1 MQRLLAFALAF
12 IAAETRAI
20 EGLRISVVQSNVVLG
35 WPSRTNETFIVQWRA
50 AFDTNTP
57 WTTLATNHLA
67 ANDTNWTVFTH
78 TNQIPGNT
86 NLTTMGGGGG
96 GSGCP
101 PPMMMATA
109 TPTASSPDADKVNK
123 EKLKKNDLPPV
134 PWDPASWTTA
144 KTPKKNGPI
153 QAFDEPVGDPNAP
166 TSQGFYRVVR
176 TGLSIFGIT
185 NGSVLTQSVEL
196 PIEVGLIDFGDLASV
211 VLGETNGH
219 SLGGFIHE
227 ERSGLTV
234 GKWRTGYSSNG
245 TYVLQATAHLGE
257 APASTYFSAPT
268 IVVVSN
274 LFSFVDPIPVAGF
287 VMLFETKTVLTSGT
301 FTVHVYGEGSPDA
314 SNQILSFGGIISATG
329 QLLVDIGNGTF
340 YPGVQ
345 IDMSDNNGNQRPDK
359 NFTVA
364 ILAQVGGGQTQAV
377 TNVVPTE
384 MLWPTNTLYVSGG
397 RIIGP
402 TKFTIGFQPIYGDAS
417 LTGQSAVTL
426 QHLISAIYTAAET
439 RPFGLGA
446 RPGGNQ
452 SVNAL
457 WNENDFTSWLTSD
470 IRDYEVRNLFYFGH
484 GNPKFIG
491 TTKPLGVGRPT
502 PGKITV
508 ADLRQVLGTNHPYR
522 FVFLYGCNTA
532 TGDIPLAFGIPKEKM
547 TRSDFADRGLR
558 ARAFVGFKNTQWTG
572 IVGTMP
578 TDHATFIGQFFEAWQ
593 GTYPTGHPRAGQPRG
608 LKDALIL
615 GAQSGNTNKPV
626 WSGYNDLKIYGAEDL
641 IWPDIIP

>member
-1 MQRLLAFALAF
+1 MHRLLALALIL

-67 ANDTNWTVFTH
+67 ATDTNWTVFTH

-86 NLTTMGGGGG
+86 NITTMGGGGSG
-96 GSGCP
+96 GP
-101 PPMMMATA
+101 PPMTMATA
-109 TPTASSPDADKVNK
+109 TIATEADPNAKAEKIKNK
-123 EKLKKNDLPPV
+123 GLPPV
-134 PWDPASWTTA
+134 PWDPATWTTGKA
-144 KTPKKNGPI
+144 PKRNGPI
-153 QAFDEPVGDPNAP
+153 ETFDEPVGDPSAP

-185 NGSVLTQSVEL
+185 NGSVLTKAVEL
-196 PIEVGLIDFGDLASV
+196 PVEVGLINVGELAAVALVETNDNS
-211 VLGETNGH
+211 LGE
-219 SLGGFIHE
+219 FIHE
-227 ERSGLTV
+227 DRSGLRV
-234 GKWRTGYSSNG
+234 GKWRTGYSTNG

-257 APASTYFSAPT
+257 APSSIFFSAPT
-268 IVVVSN
+268 TVLVSN
-274 LFSFVDPIPVAGF
+274 LFSFVDAFPVAGF
-287 VMLFETKTVLTSGT
+287 LMHFETKTVLTDGT
-301 FTVHVYGEGSPDA
+301 FTAHVYGEGTPNP
-314 SNQILSFGGIISATG
+314 SNQIVSFGGIISATG
-329 QLLVDIGNGTF
+329 QLLVDVGNGTL

-345 IDMSDNNGNQRPDK
+345 IDMSDHNGNQRPDK

-364 ILAQVGGGQTQAV
+364 ILAQAGGGQTQAI

-384 MLWPTNTLYVSGG
+384 ILWPTNTLYLSGG
-397 RIIGP
+397 KIIGP
-402 TKFTIGFQPIYGDAS
+402 TKFTIGFQPLYGDAS

-426 QHLISAIYTAAET
+426 QNLISAIYTAAET
-439 RPFGLGA
+439 RPLGLGV

-457 WNENDFTSWLTSD
+457 WSQNDFTSWLTSD

-484 GNPKFIG
+484 GNPDFIG
-491 TTKPLGVGRPT
+491 TTKPSGVGRPT

-508 ADLRQVLGTNHPYR
+508 ADLRQVLSTNHPYR

-572 IVGTMP
+572 IVGTLP
-578 TDHATFIGQFFEAWQ
+578 LDHATFIGQFFEAWQ

-608 LKDALIL
+608 LKDALVL
-615 GAQSGNTNKPV
+615 GAQSGNTNNPV